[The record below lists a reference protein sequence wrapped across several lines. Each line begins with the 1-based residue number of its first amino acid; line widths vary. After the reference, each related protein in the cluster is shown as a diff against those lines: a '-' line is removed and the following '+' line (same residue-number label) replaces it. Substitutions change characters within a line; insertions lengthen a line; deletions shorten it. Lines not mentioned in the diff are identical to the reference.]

1 MLAALIWDIDG
12 TLAETEGDGHW
23 VAFNEAFTALGLPW
37 HWSLERYGELLRV
50 TGGRERLRHDL
61 VARADAPADAAER
74 EALVAALHAEKNRR
88 YAQIVERGGIPL
100 RPGVA
105 RLLREASAAGLRLA
119 IASTTSRSNAD
130 ALLSTQL
137 GPNWRA
143 HFAAVVCGED
153 APVKKPDP
161 QVYERCLAE
170 LDLDAE
176 EALAIEDSVNGL
188 AAARAAGI
196 ATLVTRSVFFAS
208 HAYEGAL
215 AVCDD
220 LEHPA
225 APSPRLAGARPAR
238 VDVAQLRDWH
248 SAWWRDALAA

>member
-12 TLAETEGDGHW
+12 TLAETEADGHL
-23 VAFNEAFTALGLPW
+23 VAFNEAFAALGLRW

-61 VARADAPADAAER
+61 ATRADAPADPAER

-100 RPGVA
+100 RPGVL
-105 RLLREASAAGLRLA
+105 RLLREAQAAGLKLG
-119 IASTTSRSNAD
+119 IATTTSRANAD

-137 GPNWRA
+137 GSAWRA
-143 HFAAVVCGED
+143 QFAAVVCGED
-153 APVKKPDP
+153 APLKKPDP
-161 QVYERCLAE
+161 QVYLRCLAA
-170 LDLDAE
+170 LDLDAD
-176 EALAIEDSVNGL
+176 EAIAIEDSVNGL
-188 AAARAAGI
+188 AAANAAGI

-208 HAYEGAL
+208 QAYHGAL

-238 VDVAQLRDWH
+238 VDVAQLRAWH
-248 SAWWRDALAA
+248 GAWWRDALAA